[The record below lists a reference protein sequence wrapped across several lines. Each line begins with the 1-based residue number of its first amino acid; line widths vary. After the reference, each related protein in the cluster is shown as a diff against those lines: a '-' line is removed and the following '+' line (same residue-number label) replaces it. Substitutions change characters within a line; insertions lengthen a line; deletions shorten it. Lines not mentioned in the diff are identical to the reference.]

1 METDL
6 QASSAL
12 LRLGSHAY
20 LVELLPLAAYAVRAP
35 DGVIAWFNSR
45 ATELW
50 GRVPVAGDTD
60 ERFCGAHRLHRPDG
74 TYMAHCDTP
83 VALALRTGVSVHDE
97 EVVIER
103 PDGSRVTVSVHIDPI
118 RDQDGS
124 IVGAV
129 NFFQDITQRKQSERA
144 NSLLAAIV
152 GSSDDAIVSK
162 NLDGVIT
169 SWNKGAERLFGHT
182 AEEAV
187 GKPVT
192 LVIPADRLD
201 EEATILEQLKRGER
215 VEHFETVRMHKDGT
229 LLDISLTISPM
240 RNAAG
245 AVIGASKV
253 ARNITERKQAER
265 ALRESEERFRA
276 MVDTTPECVKLVT
289 AEGTL
294 LHMNSPGLTM
304 VGADCAE
311 KVVGKS
317 VYDLIAPHDRDRF
330 RSFNERICRGEKGS
344 LEFDVV
350 GLDGVKHRMDTHAAP
365 LRLAD
370 GGVVQLAVTRDITEP
385 MRVQE
390 RLRRNEEQLRTLADD
405 LERQIRARTQELEQR
420 NAEILQQ
427 SEQLRQLSNRLL
439 QLQENERRHIAR
451 ELHDSAGQAIAAL
464 GMNLAGMA
472 RHVTKNPILG
482 KSVEDSQN
490 LVQQLS
496 KEIRTTSYLLH
507 PPLLD
512 ENGLTEAIHWYM
524 QGLTERSG
532 LNVDLDIAENF
543 GRLPA
548 EVEMAVFRIVQECLT
563 NIHRHSG
570 SKTATIRLSRNR
582 ESVALEIQDEGS
594 GIAAEKLDGIR
605 GQRSGV
611 GITGMR
617 ERVRHL
623 KGSMEIHSNGTG
635 TRISVTL
642 PLLSTEIFELEN
654 LLQEQRTGTTG

>member
-6 QASSAL
+6 PASSAL
-12 LRLGSHAY
+12 LHLESHAY

-60 ERFCGAHRLHRPDG
+60 ERFCGAHKLHRPDG

-83 VALALRTGVSVHDE
+83 VAQALSTGVSVYDE

-118 RDQDGS
+118 RDKDGS

-129 NFFQDITQRKQSERA
+129 NFFQDITKQKQSERA

-162 NLDGVIT
+162 NLDGIIT

-215 VEHFETVRMHKDGT
+215 VEHFETVRLHKDGT

-253 ARNITERKQAER
+253 ARNITEQKLAER

-276 MVDTTPECVKLVT
+276 MVDTSPECVKLVT
-289 AEGTL
+289 VEGTL

-311 KVVGKS
+311 QVVGKS
-317 VYDLIAPHDRDRF
+317 VYALIAPHDRDRF
-330 RSFNERICRGEKGS
+330 RSFNERICRGQKGS
-344 LEFDVV
+344 LEFDMV
-350 GLDGVKHRMDTHAAP
+350 GLDGVNHRMDTHAAP

-370 GGVVQLAVTRDITEP
+370 GGVVQLAVTRDITERV
-385 MRVQE
+385 RVQD
-390 RLRRNEEQLRTLADD
+390 RLRRSEEQLRMLADD
-405 LERQIRARTQELEQR
+405 LDRQVRTRTQELEQR

-439 QLQENERRHIAR
+439 QLQDNERRHIAR
-451 ELHDSAGQAIAAL
+451 ELHDSAGQVIAAL
-464 GMNLAGMA
+464 GMNLAGMTQ
-472 RHVTKNPILG
+472 HVTKNPILG
-482 KSVEDSQN
+482 KSVEDSQR

-512 ENGLTEAIHWYM
+512 ENGLTEAIRWYM

-532 LNVDLDIAENF
+532 LKVDLDIAEDF
-543 GRLPA
+543 GRLPC
-548 EVEMAVFRIVQECLT
+548 EVEMAVFRVVQECLT

-570 SKTATIRLSRNR
+570 SKTATVRLTRNP

-594 GIAAEKLDGIR
+594 GIASERLEGIR
-605 GQRSGV
+605 AQRSGV

-623 KGSMEIHSNGTG
+623 KGSMDIHSNGTG
-635 TRISVTL
+635 TKISVTL
-642 PLLSTEIFELEN
+642 PVLNSEIFELKN

>member
-12 LRLGSHAY
+12 LRLESHAY

-45 ATELW
+45 AAELW
-50 GRVPVAGDTD
+50 GRAPVAGDTD
-60 ERFCGAHRLHRPDG
+60 ERFCGAHKLHRPDG

-83 VALALRTGVSVHDE
+83 VALALSTGVSVYDE

-103 PDGSRVTVSVHIDPI
+103 PDGSRITVSVHIDPI

-129 NFFQDITQRKQSERA
+129 NFFQDITKRKQSERA

-169 SWNKGAERLFGHT
+169 SWNKGAEQLFGHT

-201 EEATILEQLKRGER
+201 EEATILGRLRRGER
-215 VEHFETVRMHKDGT
+215 VEHFETVRVHKDGT

-253 ARNITERKQAER
+253 ARNITERKVAER

-289 AEGTL
+289 SEGTL

-304 VGADCAE
+304 VGADGAE

-330 RSFNERICRGEKGS
+330 RRFNERICRGEKGS
-344 LEFDVV
+344 LEFDMV
-350 GLDGVKHRMDTHAAP
+350 GLDGVSHRMDTHAAP

-370 GGVVQLAVTRDITEP
+370 RGVVQLAVTRDITERV
-385 MRVQE
+385 RVQE
-390 RLRRNEEQLRTLADD
+390 RLRSSEEQLRILADD
-405 LERQIRARTQELEQR
+405 LERQVRTRTQELEQR

-451 ELHDSAGQAIAAL
+451 ELHDSAGQVIAAL
-464 GMNLAGMA
+464 GMNLAAMTQ
-472 RHVTKNPILG
+472 HVTKNPILG
-482 KSVEDSQN
+482 KSVEDSQS

-496 KEIRTTSYLLH
+496 KEIRTTSYMLH

-532 LNVDLDIAENF
+532 LQVDLNIAEDF
-543 GRLPA
+543 GRLPS
-548 EVEMAVFRIVQECLT
+548 EMEMAVFRIVQECLT

-570 SKTATIRLSRNR
+570 SKTATIRLSRKA

-605 GQRSGV
+605 AQRSGV
-611 GITGMR
+611 GFTGMR

-623 KGSMEIHSNGTG
+623 KGSMDIHSNGAG
-635 TRISVTL
+635 TKISVTL
-642 PLLSTEIFELEN
+642 PVLKTEIIELAN
-654 LLQEQRTGTTG
+654 VPQEQRTGTTG

>member
-6 QASSAL
+6 QASAL
-12 LRLGSHAY
+12 LRLESHAY

-35 DGVIAWFNSR
+35 DGVIAWFNTR

-60 ERFCGAHRLHRPDG
+60 ERFCGAHKLHRPDG

-83 VALALRTGVSVHDE
+83 VALALNTGVSVHDE

-118 RDQDGS
+118 RDKDGS

-129 NFFQDITQRKQSERA
+129 NFFHDITERKRAERA

-152 GSSDDAIVSK
+152 GSSDDSIVSK
-162 NLDGVIT
+162 NLDGIIT
-169 SWNKGAERLFGHT
+169 SWNKGAERLFGHS

-192 LVIPADRLD
+192 FIIPADRWD

-215 VEHFETVRMHKDGT
+215 VEHFETVRIHKDGT

-245 AVIGASKV
+245 VVIGASKV

-289 AEGTL
+289 SEGTL

-311 KVVGKS
+311 QVVGKS
-317 VYDLIAPHDRDRF
+317 VYDLIAPHDRDKF

-344 LEFDVV
+344 LEFDMV
-350 GLDGVKHRMDTHAAP
+350 GLDGRSHRMDTHAAP
-365 LRLAD
+365 MRLAE
-370 GGVVQLAVTRDITEP
+370 GGVVQLAVTRDITERV
-385 MRVQE
+385 RVQE
-390 RLRRNEEQLRTLADD
+390 RLRRSEEQLRILADD
-405 LERQIRARTQELEQR
+405 LERQVRTRTQELEQR
-420 NAEILQQ
+420 NTEILQQ

-451 ELHDSAGQAIAAL
+451 ELHDSAGQVLAAL
-464 GMNLAGMA
+464 GMNLAGMMQ
-472 RHVTKNPILG
+472 HVTKNPILG
-482 KSVEDSQN
+482 KSVEDSQR

-507 PPLLD
+507 PPLLE

-532 LNVDLDIAENF
+532 LHVDLDIAEDF
-543 GRLPA
+543 GRLPS
-548 EVEMAVFRIVQECLT
+548 EMEMAVFRIVQECLT

-570 SKTATIRLSRNR
+570 SETATIRLSRNPD
-582 ESVALEIQDEGS
+582 SVALEIQDEGS

-605 GQRSGV
+605 AQRSGV

-623 KGSMEIHSNGTG
+623 KGSMDIHSNGTG
-635 TRISVTL
+635 TKVSVTL
-642 PLLSTEIFELEN
+642 PVLKTEIFELEN
-654 LLQEQRTGTTG
+654 VLQEQRTGTTG

>member
-6 QASSAL
+6 QASAL
-12 LRLGSHAY
+12 LRLESHAY

-35 DGVIAWFNSR
+35 DGVIAWFNTR

-60 ERFCGAHRLHRPDG
+60 ERFCGAHKLRRPDG

-83 VALALRTGVSVHDE
+83 VALALSTGVSVHDE

-118 RDQDGS
+118 RDKDGS

-129 NFFQDITQRKQSERA
+129 NFFHDITERKRAERA

-162 NLDGVIT
+162 NLDGIIT
-169 SWNKGAERLFGHT
+169 SWNKGAERLFGHS

-187 GKPVT
+187 GKHIT
-192 LVIPADRLD
+192 FVIPADRWD
-201 EEATILEQLKRGER
+201 EEAMILEQLKRGER
-215 VEHFETVRMHKDGT
+215 VEHFETVRIHKDGT

-245 AVIGASKV
+245 VVIGASKV
-253 ARNITERKQAER
+253 ARNITERKLAER

-289 AEGTL
+289 SEGTL

-311 KVVGKS
+311 QVVGKS
-317 VYDLIAPHDRDRF
+317 VYDLIAPHDRDKF

-344 LEFDVV
+344 LEFDMV
-350 GLDGVKHRMDTHAAP
+350 GLDGRSHRMDTHAAP
-365 LRLAD
+365 LRLAE
-370 GGVVQLAVTRDITEP
+370 GGVVQLAVTRDITERV
-385 MRVQE
+385 RVQE
-390 RLRRNEEQLRTLADD
+390 RLRRSEEQLRILADD
-405 LERQIRARTQELEQR
+405 LERQVRTRTQELEQR
-420 NAEILQQ
+420 NTEILQQ
-427 SEQLRQLSNRLL
+427 SEQLRQLSTRLL

-451 ELHDSAGQAIAAL
+451 ELHDSAGQVLAAL
-464 GMNLAGMA
+464 GMNLAGMMQ
-472 RHVTKNPILG
+472 HVTKNPILG
-482 KSVEDSQN
+482 KSVEDSQR

-507 PPLLD
+507 PPLLE

-532 LNVDLDIAENF
+532 LQVDLDIAEDF
-543 GRLPA
+543 GRLPS
-548 EVEMAVFRIVQECLT
+548 EMEMAVFRIVQECLT

-570 SKTATIRLSRNR
+570 SETATIRLSRNPD
-582 ESVALEIQDEGS
+582 SVALEIQDEGS

-605 GQRSGV
+605 AQRSGV

-623 KGSMEIHSNGTG
+623 KGSMDIHSNGTG
-635 TRISVTL
+635 TKVSVTL
-642 PLLSTEIFELEN
+642 PVLKTEIFELEN
-654 LLQEQRTGTTG
+654 VLEERRTGTTG

>member
-1 METDL
+1 MKTDL

-12 LRLGSHAY
+12 LRLESHAY

-50 GRVPVAGDTD
+50 GRVPAAGDTD

-83 VALALRTGVSVHDE
+83 VALALSTGVSIHDE

-129 NFFQDITQRKQSERA
+129 NFFQDITQRKQAERA
-144 NSLLAAIV
+144 DSLLAAIV

-187 GKPVT
+187 GKRVT

-215 VEHFETVRMHKDGT
+215 VEHFETVRIHKDGT

-253 ARNITERKQAER
+253 ARNITERKLAER

-289 AEGTL
+289 TEGTL

-344 LEFDVV
+344 LEFDMV
-350 GLDGVKHRMDTHAAP
+350 GLDGVNHRMDTHAAP

-370 GGVVQLAVTRDITEP
+370 GGVVQLAVTRDITERV
-385 MRVQE
+385 RVQE
-390 RLRRNEEQLRTLADD
+390 RLRRNEEQLRILADD
-405 LERQIRARTQELEQR
+405 LERQVRTRTQELEQR
-420 NAEILQQ
+420 NAEILHQ
-427 SEQLRQLSNRLL
+427 SDQLRQLSNRLL

-464 GMNLAGMA
+464 GMNLASMA

-482 KSVEDSQN
+482 KSVEDCQS

-512 ENGLTEAIHWYM
+512 ENGLTEAIRWYM

-532 LNVDLDIAENF
+532 LNIDLDIAENF
-543 GRLPA
+543 GRLPT
-548 EVEMAVFRIVQECLT
+548 EMEMAVFRIVQECLT

-582 ESVALEIQDEGS
+582 ESVALEILDEGS

-605 GQRSGV
+605 AQRSGV

-623 KGSMEIHSNGTG
+623 KGSMEIHSNGAG
-635 TRISVTL
+635 TKISVTL
-642 PLLSTEIFELEN
+642 PVLDAEIFELEDQ
-654 LLQEQRTGTTG
+654 LQEQRTGTTG